1 MILLVHRGVIFM
13 SDPSDNISY
22 YDQNAASFISGTR
35 DADMS
40 FLQNRF
46 LDRVR
51 PGGLVLDLGCGSG
64 RDSRVF
70 LEKGY
75 DVTAVDASRELIRH
89 CRTFLGDRA
98 IQATFESFGSP
109 VCFDGI
115 WACASLI
122 HVSREHLPDI
132 LRKYV
137 AMLHPGGVFFMSFK
151 LRPSDY
157 CAHGRSFTCFTQ
169 SQLDTLLRQAD
180 GFAEIE
186 YIETMDVR
194 PGREAEKWLSAI
206 GRKAAG

>member
-1 MILLVHRGVIFM
+1 
-13 SDPSDNISY
+13 
-22 YDQNAASFISGTR
+22 
-35 DADMS
+35 MS

-64 RDSRVF
+64 RDSRFF
-70 LEKGY
+70 LRRLRRYCGH
-75 DVTAVDASRELIRH
+75 ASRELIRH
-89 CRTFLGDRA
+89 CEPSWATGDQRRLSLR
-98 IQATFESFGSP
+98 QP

-122 HVSREHLPDI
+122 HVSREHLPVSCI
-132 LRKYV
+132 RGH
-137 AMLHPGGVFFMSFK
+137 AAPRRCFLHVFK

-169 SQLDTLLRQAD
+169 PQLDTLLRQAD